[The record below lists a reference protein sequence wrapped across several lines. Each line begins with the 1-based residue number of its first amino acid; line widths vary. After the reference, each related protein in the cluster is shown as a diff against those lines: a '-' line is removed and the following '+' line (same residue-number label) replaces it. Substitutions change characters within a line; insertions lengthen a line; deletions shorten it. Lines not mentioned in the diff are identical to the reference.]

1 METIEEMNQ
10 KILLKTLDIKANYP
24 ELSKFIEEMPIT
36 VPDLV
41 NPKITLQNLNDYY
54 DSLNDLV
61 ANYSSTHISKKI

>member
-54 DSLNDLV
+54 NSLNDLE

>member
-54 DSLNDLV
+54 NSLNDLE
-61 ANYSSTHISKKI
+61 ANYSSTHTTKKI